1 MVSHFYYAFI
11 TFLCGQK
18 SNKKSPPRI
27 ENFNWSSRAGSPF
40 IADQF
45 EIFTHAWTQPASPGF
60 FKILAILVC
69 NGFGQH
75 FY

>member
-1 MVSHFYYAFI
+1 MSEA
-11 TFLCGQK
+11 
-18 SNKKSPPRI
+18 SKSPPRI

-45 EIFTHAWTQPASPGF
+45 EIFTHAWTQPARPGF
-60 FKILAILVC
+60 FKTLAILMC
-69 NGFGQH
+69 GGFGQH